1 MFKQIPLK
9 PYWMLVFFS
18 RLISIMKFL
27 IYVALIVSSLLLPVI
42 IAAPFY
48 DEIIQD
54 GIKSISE
61 SVGKAGRIDNNWLQN
76 FQGMM
81 QDGVKSLGPKAARQL
96 AGQVIK
102 QFREMIETDDNP
114 QVIKDFAE
122 NLLME
127 FRKNGQ

>member
-1 MFKQIPLK
+1 MVKQIPLK
-9 PYWMLVFFS
+9 PYWMVVFFS
-18 RLISIMKFL
+18 RSISIMKFA
-27 IYVALIVSSLLLPVI
+27 IYVALIVRALLLPII
-42 IAAPFY
+42 IAVPFY

-61 SVGKAGRIDNNWLQN
+61 SVGKSGGIDNNWLQN

-81 QDGVKSLGPKAARQL
+81 QNGVEILGREAARQL
-96 AGQVIK
+96 VEQVIK
-102 QFREMIETDDNP
+102 QLREMIETDDNP

-127 FRKNGQ
+127 FRKNDQ